1 MVALPDREPPRSAR
15 LNGCGLFDG
24 LGRGVY
30 GRAMFLDVQHHL
42 WLEYDEF
49 IRESFIELRLQPKTT
64 QTQTV
69 ASFVLAAGPPT
80 RISRYRDWNDN
91 VVHHFAVTQYHD
103 RLEVQSRSLVETRRP
118 LFALAAIE
126 DAGPLGGLSH
136 DLQDWLFVDGP
147 LTHTPRLEQF
157 AAEVDVSTR
166 APLGEQ
172 VRRLSAV
179 IAGAFTY
186 RKNVTRYDST
196 TEEFLELRA
205 GVCQDFTHLMLALL
219 RLRGIPCRYVSGYL
233 HVERSAVEPA
243 QSHAWIEFYSPRA
256 GWVPFDPTHDREIDE
271 RYVVVAHGRHYD
283 DVPPN
288 KGIYRGNARETL
300 RAEVRTQVTA
310 SKGVVDLHEEIRQI
324 DLPVFQE
331 PPERRRPLE
340 RVITRAEEAAI
351 QQQQQQ

>member
-1 MVALPDREPPRSAR
+1 
-15 LNGCGLFDG
+15 
-24 LGRGVY
+24 
-30 GRAMFLDVQHHL
+30 MFLDVQHHL
-42 WLEYDEF
+42 SLTYDAF

-64 QTQTV
+64 QTQAV

-80 RISRYRDWNDN
+80 KIWRYRDWNDN

-103 RLEVQSRSLVETRRP
+103 RLEVQSRSLVETRPP
-118 LFALAAIE
+118 LFALASVE
-126 DAGPLGGLSH
+126 DALPLPTLSH
-136 DLQDWLFVDGP
+136 DLEDWLSLDGP
-147 LTHTPRLEQF
+147 LQASSRLADF
-157 AAEVDVSTR
+157 AAGVGVPERT
-166 APLGEQ
+166 PLGEQ

-179 IAGAFTY
+179 IAGAFAY

-196 TEEFLELRA
+196 TDEFLELRA

-233 HVERSAVEPA
+233 HVEGSAVEPA

-256 GWVPFDPTHDREIDE
+256 GWVPFDATHDRETDE

-288 KGIYRGNARETL
+288 RGIYRGNAKETL
-300 RAEVRTQVTA
+300 SAEVRTQVTA
-310 SKGVVDLHEEIRQI
+310 GKGTADLHEEIRQI

-331 PPERRRPLE
+331 PPERRRLE